1 MFLVR
6 NVPLLVS
13 SSTSFGTGRAWCFR
27 CYVVAL
33 VVIVVVVVVVVI
45 VVVVIVVV
53 VVVVVVDV

>member
-27 CYVVAL
+27 CYVVA
-33 VVIVVVVVVVVI
+33 VVVVVI

-53 VVVVVVDV
+53 VVDV

>member
-27 CYVVAL
+27 CYVVA
-33 VVIVVVVVVVVI
+33 VVVVVI
-45 VVVVIVVV
+45 VVNVVVVVVIVVV

>member
-13 SSTSFGTGRAWCFR
+13 STSSFGTGRAWCFR
-27 CYVVAL
+27 CYVVAVVVVVVVVV

-45 VVVVIVVV
+45 VVVV
-53 VVVVVVDV
+53 VDV